1 MAFFKYPKV
10 NSFLDMNSCRSQP
23 CQNGGQCHN
32 QGTSYNCQCAPG
44 YYGNHCEHG
53 KCWPDMVDFNQTGY
67 IGCPIRRKELYPSFH
82 AFSRN
87 SREYKKV
94 TDG

>member
-67 IGCPIRRKELYPSFH
+67 IGAVQNDGKNYILVSMH
-82 AFSRN
+82 LV
-87 SREYKKV
+87 V
-94 TDG
+94 TLVNT